1 MSYQFLTI
9 DRRGPVEYVTLNR
22 PEVRNAFNEHVIAE
36 LAAWARTAHQDASLR
51 VVVIAGAGKVFSAGA
66 DAAWMAK
73 MAGYTRDDNVR
84 DATAGAEMFLAVN
97 TIPAIVIARIHGAAL
112 GGGSG
117 LAAVCDIVV
126 ADEAALFGFTETK
139 LGILPAMISPYVLQ
153 KIGASAAR
161 ELFLTGVR
169 FDAARAKAIGLVH
182 DVVPLALLD
191 ETVAKYVSESLS
203 ASPTAVARAKALI
216 PRVLGRSP
224 AEVIGITA
232 EAIAAQR
239 VSPEGQEGLTAFLDK
254 RTPSWVPSA
263 SAKAA
268 TSATSTAD
276 KSADK

>member
-51 VVVIAGAGKVFSAGA
+51 VVVMAGAGKVFSAGA

-73 MAGYTRDDNVR
+73 MAGATRDDNVR
-84 DATAGAEMFLAVN
+84 DAADGAEMFLAIN

-126 ADEAALFGFTETK
+126 ADDAAIFGFTETK

-161 ELFLTGVR
+161 ELFLTGMR
-169 FDAARAKAIGLVH
+169 FGAAHAKEIGLVH
-182 DVVPLALLD
+182 RVVPSTRLVP
-191 ETVAKYVSESLS
+191 TVKDYVAEILS
-203 ASPTAVARAKALI
+203 AGPDGVAAAKALI
-216 PRVLGRSP
+216 PKVWNRS
-224 AEVIGITA
+224 AHDTMNLTSD
-232 EAIAAQR
+232 AIAAQR
-239 VSPEGQEGLTAFLDK
+239 VSPEGQEGMKAFLEK
-254 RTPSWVPSA
+254 RKASWNVS
-263 SAKAA
+263 
-268 TSATSTAD
+268 
-276 KSADK
+276 